1 MTTSSSSTTKRKF
14 IELTSTC
21 PDVSPSV
28 MTRDEV
34 ERRVNAALDALKP
47 GQSVRL
53 TLVAMSQEEFDG
65 MEDVE

>member
-1 MTTSSSSTTKRKF
+1 MTTKRKF

-34 ERRVNAALDALKP
+34 ERRVNAALDVLKP

-65 MEDVE
+65 LEDAE